1 MTLTVD
7 DFEEI
12 SGTGGISPIQL
23 GMNQQMTGTAPT
35 VVGTLIKLSAKTYPA
50 PSAQIGCGN
59 PAHTATLELWD
70 ANGNTVFTTI
80 GGTAGGLAVH
90 TAASG
95 FTLDAETDIELVL
108 FTDNAAGVALIRGFL
123 M

>member
-1 MTLTVD
+1 MTLTIG

-12 SGTGGISPIQL
+12 SGTGGISPIQF

-35 VVGTLIKLSAKTYPA
+35 VVGSLRLIAKTYTA

-70 ANGNTVFTTI
+70 ANSATVFATI
-80 GGTAGGLAVH
+80 GGVSGGLAWR

-95 FTLDAETDIELVL
+95 FTLTVDTDVELVL
-108 FTDNAAGVALIRGFL
+108 FTNDTAGIAFVRGFKL
-123 M
+123 